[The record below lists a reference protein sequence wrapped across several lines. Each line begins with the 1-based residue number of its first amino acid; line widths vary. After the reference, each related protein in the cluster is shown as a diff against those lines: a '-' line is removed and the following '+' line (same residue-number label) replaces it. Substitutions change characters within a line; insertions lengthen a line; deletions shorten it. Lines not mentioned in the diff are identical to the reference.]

1 MATTSRDAKLVLSVE
16 SLGQDNI
23 TKLEKS
29 LRDLAATGDAS
40 AAEFGA
46 LADEIN
52 RLGSQNDALQAVKS
66 LAADTDALN
75 DKQAQAASTA
85 KTLADNLE
93 VLRATTAQV
102 KAAQEA
108 ARKALVE
115 GTAEY
120 VSAGNALRTLKA
132 EYDASGKNTAEYRA
146 RLQEL
151 TAEQNRANL
160 ALVALRENN
169 RQANAA
175 VREATAEQGK
185 AEGAYKRASTQL
197 SAATAAVEAHN
208 KAMSV
213 AGAEAQKLGVDI
225 NDLADAET
233 TLITTFSQ
241 AATAAE
247 RRKQA
252 LEEMAEADRLAA
264 REAETMAALVKR
276 GEAALWAEEAALREA
291 AKGAQAYAEAKAK
304 AAADAAAWQREA
316 DQIVS
321 MVHAQQAST
330 KATEAMIRRLRE
342 LEASKA
348 FEKQAEDARKMLQA
362 AEYTRF
368 WADALDEVDRKQAEL
383 AASTQR
389 VNDAFAQ
396 INVRPIEQVQQEI
409 ASTNAAMATLAASGK
424 LTGGALAVAM
434 AQGQAKVEALER
446 EMRQLT
452 GTMTRA
458 DRMANLLKNSMGQI
472 AAGNIIADGVGYLV
486 NKVKELGA
494 AFITTIADTEKL
506 RRALNAI
513 YKDTDLTSQQM
524 EFLRRTAVGAGVAV
538 GDLSAP
544 FVKFA
549 ASTRA
554 ANIPLQVTN
563 ELFAAVTRASG
574 TLGLSGE
581 QVGGMLEA
589 LSQMASKGVVSME
602 ELRQQLGD
610 RLPGAL
616 SLVAQGLGLTEAQL
630 IKLVESGQ
638 LAARDLF
645 PALTKSLKS
654 MQGEVEGL
662 NVTWQNLKNVLTGVA
677 QDAGDAGWTQ
687 ILTGALK
694 VLGGTVGALAL
705 GLSTIWEA
713 MRLVGVAAV
722 ALAATLRGEG
732 ATAWAFFNEQVD
744 ISLDRLTKQNDRL
757 TAMLDPTSEAAKRMR
772 ELGVAQGDVTAGAT
786 KGAGQIEVFAE
797 KIEATAA
804 SSQHLADITK
814 VLSNSQVDL
823 GARIVK
829 INSMTAERLEL
840 LEKEVVAAEKQA
852 KAVKIQG
859 DATVMLTQLRNSEV
873 ETLRA
878 QSEATEANLVA
889 ATKAAEAQRTV
900 TAVLTDQRNALV
912 ALAQQEATGLA
923 GREKEIQAID
933 KKLVQSRAEL
943 AQSDATVAQL
953 KEEAAARQQAILV
966 LQDNSAKTEEFRQ
979 AAVAAEAAVL
989 AYKQAMDVGIGSQ
1002 AEYTRLQQQ
1011 AAIATGLYRDALSDL
1026 AAKTQAQSQ
1035 LDQANIAVKQ
1045 AGLSV
1050 QQQAYEQLA
1059 AAARATGDLTTA
1071 TYYEVEAKRIQI
1083 QITKATAEAKMLE
1096 VQAARAA
1103 VEAEREQLASNG
1115 QLTEAKKLELDARLA
1130 NIKAKEI
1137 EAGASA
1143 TIIKALEAEINAIQR
1158 RTTVTTSSTTATQ
1171 NHAGAMDE
1179 LYMKY
1184 RLAADYTEQMI
1195 ALQER
1200 EIEVTERAAE
1210 AYRKKWNIDKDGFT
1224 LDKNGQRM
1232 LQSVPTERYVYD
1244 TAKSQGL
1251 TDEQALALV
1260 DQFMRNGRPTG
1271 WQGASGILGSS
1282 KDWFTVVNE
1291 AINKQVLDN
1300 ARSKVAGT
1308 ATSAPD
1314 TSGQATSGSGTQT
1327 PGKTVNINL
1336 GGRNTRVNVASD
1348 ADANN
1353 LVAVLRQ
1360 LENDGSTAS

>member
-75 DKQAQAASTA
+75 DKQAQAAATA

-120 VSAGNALRTLKA
+120 VSAGNALRTLRA
-132 EYDASGKNTAEYRA
+132 EYDASGKNTAEYRS

-160 ALVALRENN
+160 ALVELRENN

-197 SAATAAVEAHN
+197 ASATAAVDAHN

-213 AGAEAQKLGVDI
+213 AGAEARKLGVDI

-241 AATAAE
+241 AATAAD

-252 LEEMAEADRLAA
+252 LEDMAEADRLAA

-348 FEKQAEDARKMLQA
+348 FEKQAEDARKMVQA

-409 ASTNAAMATLAASGK
+409 EQTNAAMQTLAASGK

-434 AQGQAKVEALER
+434 AQGQTKVEALER
-446 EMRQLT
+446 ELRQLT

-458 DRMANLLKNSMGQI
+458 DRLANLLKNSMGQI
-472 AAGNIIADGVGYLV
+472 SAGNIIADGVGYLV
-486 NKVKELGA
+486 NKVKELAA
-494 AFITTIADTEKL
+494 AFVTTIADTEKL

-549 ASTRA
+549 AATKS

-662 NVTWQNLKNVLTGVA
+662 NVTWQNFKNVLTGAA
-677 QDAGDAGWTQ
+677 QDAGDAGWLQ
-687 ILTGALK
+687 ILTLALK
-694 VLGGTVGALAL
+694 AL
-705 GLSTIWEA
+705 GA
-713 MRLVGVAAV
+713 VVGGVALTLSHAWEGLRLLS
-722 ALAATLRGEG
+722 LAATASAASLLGSK
-732 ATAWAFFNEQVD
+732 TAWAEFSAEVD
-744 ISLDRLTKQNDRL
+744 KAGERLAQQKARFI
-757 TAMLDPTSEAAKRMR
+757 AMLDPTSEAAKRMR

-786 KGAGQIEVFAE
+786 KGAGQIEVFAA

-814 VLSNSQVDL
+814 VLSNAQIDL

-859 DATVMLTQLRNSEV
+859 DATVTLTQLRNSEV

-912 ALAQQEATGLA
+912 ELAQQEATGLA

-943 AQSDATVAQL
+943 AQSDAAVAQL

-979 AAVAAEAAVL
+979 AAVAAEAAVKAYEL
-989 AYKQAMDVGIGSQ
+989 ALVKGYGTQ

-1096 VQAARAA
+1096 AQAARAA
-1103 VEAEREQLASNG
+1103 VEEERRQLEANG
-1115 QLTEAKKLELDARLA
+1115 RLTEAKKLELDARLA

-1143 TIIKALEAEINAIQR
+1143 TIIKALEAEINAIR
-1158 RTTVTTSSTTATQ
+1158 RGTNARSNS
-1171 NHAGAMDE
+1171 AGAVDRE
-1179 LYMKY
+1179 TQSISANTSE
-1184 RLAADYTEQMI
+1184 RERSI
-1195 ALQER
+1195 ATREKEIELQER
-1200 EIEVTERAAE
+1200 ELAL
-1210 AYRKKWNIDKDGFT
+1210 YRQKWNIDKEGFSLNT
-1224 LDKNGQRM
+1224 AGQRVVAS
-1232 LQSVPTERYVYD
+1232 QPTERYVYD

-1260 DQFMRNGRPTG
+1260 DQFMQNGRPTG

-1291 AINKQVLDN
+1291 AINKQVMAN
-1300 ARSKVAGT
+1300 ARNKASRT

-1314 TSGQATSGSGTQT
+1314 TSGQATSGYGTQT
-1327 PGKTVNINL
+1327 PGKTVNVNI
-1336 GGRNTRVNVASD
+1336 GGRSTRIGVNSD

-1353 LVAVLRQ
+1353 LVSVLRQ